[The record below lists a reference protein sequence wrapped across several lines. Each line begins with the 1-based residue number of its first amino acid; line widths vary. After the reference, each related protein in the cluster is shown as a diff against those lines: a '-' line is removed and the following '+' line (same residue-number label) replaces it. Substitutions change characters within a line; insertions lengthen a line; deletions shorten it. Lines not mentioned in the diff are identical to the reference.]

1 MKQVYP
7 EMEVHDLTSDIKLK
21 TPDDEITKKFKKFIK
36 TTIIR
41 TIYT

>member
-21 TPDDEITKKFKKFIK
+21 TPDEVTKNFKKFIK

-41 TIYT
+41 SIYT